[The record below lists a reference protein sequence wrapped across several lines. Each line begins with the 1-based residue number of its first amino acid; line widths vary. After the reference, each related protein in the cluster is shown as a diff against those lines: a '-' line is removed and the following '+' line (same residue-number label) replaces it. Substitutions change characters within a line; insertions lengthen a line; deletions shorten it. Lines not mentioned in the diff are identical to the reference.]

1 MIKLR
6 MPLFLVA
13 IFIRFLKADIPLG
26 GQLPDS
32 TDIFLSDVLTP
43 AAVIYQF
50 GLLSKRYDM
59 FVLSLI
65 QTLVIVRVS
74 HLSY

>member
-1 MIKLR
+1 MS
-6 MPLFLVA
+6 LFLVA
-13 IFIRFLKADIPLG
+13 ILIRFLKADIPLG
-26 GQLPDS
+26 RQRPDS
-32 TDIFLSDVLTP
+32 TDIFLNNVP
-43 AAVIYQF
+43 APPAVIYQF

-65 QTLVIVRVS
+65 QTLIIVRVS